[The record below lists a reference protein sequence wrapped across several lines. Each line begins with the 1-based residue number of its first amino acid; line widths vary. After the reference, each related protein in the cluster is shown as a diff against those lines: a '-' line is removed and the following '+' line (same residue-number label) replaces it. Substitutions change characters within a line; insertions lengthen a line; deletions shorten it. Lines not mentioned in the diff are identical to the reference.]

1 MNRLIEIILG
11 LDKGFLDR
19 EGEFALRF
27 NPQWPFSEAIGATFW
42 NVLLIGLGVSLVW
55 YVYKREGRERRVR
68 VVLASVRMILIL
80 LVVAL
85 LNRPV
90 ISLTQSRTEP
100 SVLAFMVDDSLSMR
114 IKDIQKGEDASVLQ
128 ARLEAV
134 TDLMSAENAKLLT
147 ELAAKHQLRFYR
159 FNADAVAM
167 QTSTTQPVPLIE
179 AQGQKT
185 QVAESVRTVM
195 RELQGQRLA
204 GVVVLTDGR
213 DMPQQSI
220 TSALDDLKDFGV
232 PIYPVPVGSDSA
244 LRNIEIQQVSAQDSV
259 FVKDITNIK
268 SMVRVSGPPGQ
279 LVTISLKD
287 KKTGQVIRD
296 ASGKPV
302 ERQISP
308 TTDEPVEVELQFTPA
323 ETGTMDLVVVA
334 DPVAG
339 EIDDGDNAREVQIS
353 VLDAKIA
360 VLYVEGYP
368 RWEYRYLKNEMI
380 RDKTVDISCL
390 LLSADPTFRQE
401 GDKPITRFPETLEEI
416 LAYDVVLFGD
426 VDPREMSDNQLQLV
440 ADFVSR
446 RGGGFGMVSGPQYSP
461 HAWKGTAIEGVLPVD
476 ITKTA
481 PEDWGTTG
489 ATIAEGFRPALTKEG
504 TDSSLFRFFAD
515 RAQNGQ
521 FLKEGWQPIFWY
533 ARGVSTKPGVGEVM
547 AEHPSEVGPDGRRA
561 PIMVVGRYGAGR
573 TLFSAIDDSWRWR
586 FYTGENIFNTYWVQQ
601 LRYLARSRKLGQRK
615 FTLASQRP
623 IYDLGQQVRLT
634 ARAIDP
640 QLLTQLPE
648 QLRVQLTAADGQ
660 LVRQETLTRQAG
672 TDTYLASFTADRIG
686 KYTVTLPSVA
696 PGIDEMTVPIDVS
709 VPRLELSSPQVD
721 RVTLGRLAS
730 ETSGEVIELAS
741 AATKLPNIPSAQRQV
756 PLITSQP
763 LWDAPI
769 ALAAFIL
776 LLTGEWVARK
786 IFGMV

>member
-1 MNRLIEIILG
+1 
-11 LDKGFLDR
+11 
-19 EGEFALRF
+19 
-27 NPQWPFSEAIGATFW
+27 
-42 NVLLIGLGVSLVW
+42 
-55 YVYKREGRERRVR
+55 
-68 VVLASVRMILIL
+68 
-80 LVVAL
+80 
-85 LNRPV
+85 
-90 ISLTQSRTEP
+90 
-100 SVLAFMVDDSLSMR
+100 
-114 IKDIQKGEDASVLQ
+114 
-128 ARLEAV
+128 
-134 TDLMSAENAKLLT
+134 
-147 ELAAKHQLRFYR
+147 
-159 FNADAVAM
+159 
-167 QTSTTQPVPLIE
+167 VPLIE
-179 AQGQKT
+179 AEGQKT
-185 QVAESVRTVM
+185 QVAESVRTAM

-204 GVVVLTDGR
+204 GVVVFTDGR

-220 TSALDDLKDFGV
+220 TTALDDLKDFGV

-279 LVTISLKD
+279 LVTVRLKD
-287 KKTGQVIRD
+287 KKTGQVVLD

-302 ERQISP
+302 EKQISP
-308 TTDEPVEVELQFTPA
+308 ATDEPVEVELQFTPA

-489 ATIAEGFRPALTKEG
+489 ATIAEGFRPVLTKEG
-504 TDSSLFRFFAD
+504 ADSSLFRFFAD
-515 RAQNGQ
+515 RAENDQ

-561 PIMVVGRYGAGR
+561 PITVVGRFGAGR

-615 FTLASQRP
+615 FTLVSQRP

-648 QLRVQLTAADGQ
+648 QLRVQLTSADGQ

-696 PGIDEMTVPIDVS
+696 PGIDEMTVPIDIA

-741 AATKLPNIPSAQRQV
+741 AATKLPTIPSAQRQV